1 MPAHD
6 PSQRTYDRDA
16 YRLDESAVKEW
27 LDRNGAT
34 LADAM
39 GKALK
44 SATFGRADT
53 PILSISVNLLQQ
65 SGAAGESKT
74 VSELEPTLSDA
85 VIATVNAETEDPLQF
100 LISQLD
106 SDKRFS
112 QSYERAES
120 LGVSEAVLDD
130 ITDRLASGE
139 LSTDSAVAELE
150 AKARQSPLTA
160 SLTRANFLSS
170 ASL

>member
-1 MPAHD
+1 
-6 PSQRTYDRDA
+6 
-16 YRLDESAVKEW
+16 
-27 LDRNGAT
+27 
-34 LADAM
+34 M

-85 VIATVNAETEDPLQF
+85 VIATVNAETEDPLRF

-139 LSTDSAVAELE
+139 LVSVAMH
-150 AKARQSPLTA
+150 
-160 SLTRANFLSS
+160 RAGGPHRDDRLIPIDPYWSI
-170 ASL
+170 LIPIDPY

>member
-65 SGAAGESKT
+65 SGAAGSN
-74 VSELEPTLSDA
+74 LSNYA
-85 VIATVNAETEDPLQF
+85 IVGVFEALVA
-100 LISQLD
+100 QLTHAGLPQD
-106 SDKRFS
+106 S
-112 QSYERAES
+112 
-120 LGVSEAVLDD
+120 GW
-130 ITDRLASGE
+130 
-139 LSTDSAVAELE
+139 
-150 AKARQSPLTA
+150 
-160 SLTRANFLSS
+160 
-170 ASL
+170 